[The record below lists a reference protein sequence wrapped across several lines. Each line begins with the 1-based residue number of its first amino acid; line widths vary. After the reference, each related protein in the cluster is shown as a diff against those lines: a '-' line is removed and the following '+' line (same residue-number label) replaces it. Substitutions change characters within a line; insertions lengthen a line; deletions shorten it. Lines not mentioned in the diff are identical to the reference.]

1 MKLVSTYY
9 IIPFSQ
15 LKTGGFCFFVF
26 YKYNA
31 YQLNNCKTKSK
42 ENRRVVY
49 TLQKAYKNI
58 YIIYDMHVC
67 IQIFFLFNK
76 KVKISCLLHT
86 ESHLPHFYMKALT
99 KSLRKVL
106 LQCLYFIKKKNYFK
120 SHITLIHTKHIQN
133 KSFRSN
139 PSGTGRDTFRQMRL
153 L

>member
-9 IIPFSQ
+9 IIPSSQ

-31 YQLNNCKTKSK
+31 DQLNNCKTKSK

-67 IQIFFLFNK
+67 TQIFFLFNK

-86 ESHLPHFYMKALT
+86 QSHLPHFYMKALT

-106 LQCLYFIKKKNYFK
+106 LQCLYFIKKKRTILN
-120 SHITLIHTKHIQN
+120 HTLLSYIQ
-133 KSFRSN
+133 SIFRIN
-139 PSGTGRDTFRQMRL
+139 HLDPTPLAQAGTPSTR
-153 L
+153 